1 MESNWNFPQLTAD
14 KNKEIF
20 LSTVARITKIIG
32 QTLTGK
38 QQPSVMCRG
47 GCCWRRVDTRAAEQ
61 PRTMLRCSGQRGR
74 GPGSVACRP
83 AADPAT
89 HRTQDSDNSFIY
101 SKKDFLLT
109 FVFVG
114 LGLDAEDGNHHD
126 DDDDGGRGQRHHE
139 PDLAVEGL
147 GLEVAELEV
156 HLGRGLDLG
165 NNGKV

>member
-1 MESNWNFPQLTAD
+1 MRPCGRTDGSFTNLNIFSVMESNWNFPQLTAD

-89 HRTQDSDNSFIY
+89 HRTQDSDNSLILRKIF
-101 SKKDFLLT
+101 FLPLY
-109 FVFVG
+109 
-114 LGLDAEDGNHHD
+114 L
-126 DDDDGGRGQRHHE
+126 
-139 PDLAVEGL
+139 
-147 GLEVAELEV
+147 
-156 HLGRGLDLG
+156 
-165 NNGKV
+165 

>member
-20 LSTVARITKIIG
+20 ISTVARITKIIG

-47 GCCWRRVDTRAAEQ
+47 GCCWRRVDTRAAGE
-61 PRTMLRCSGQRGR
+61 PRTMLRCYGQRGR

-89 HRTQDSDNSFIY
+89 QHPAHSTRTI
-101 SKKDFLLT
+101 FLFLGGFSLT

-114 LGLDAEDGNHHD
+114 LGLDAEDGDHHD

-156 HLGRGLDLG
+156 HLGRRLDLG
-165 NNGKV
+165 NNGNV